1 MLKKLT
7 FSQKEV
13 VENGSDDET
22 VVNDVESLN
31 NACSTEQKRT
41 LSIETD
47 ESDEDLDEE
56 EIIRDRN
63 LPEIYIKRVLKSG
76 TTKTGKK
83 KKTTRVFNSYHYCG
97 ICDIKVSNFAQHLE
111 RNHVKHA
118 ACTEISKI
126 REEKDQEK
134 KSQLRVLLR
143 GKFNNQYNLKV
154 LKKKKGEILLE
165 RRPTKSFDVRDY
177 GPCPNCLLWIAKKLM
192 FKHQKRCV
200 GKNSCTS
207 SETTAMLLTQSDV
220 ISKRIPAEASKT
232 LVKETFEIL
241 NNDDIGKVVR
251 EDSLIIQLG
260 NVWMQKNIDNKL
272 KRGTYTAQI
281 IRLVGR
287 MLLNLRKVKPLDDGD
302 GLWDYLKAEHFDA
315 LVEATL
321 KTAAPDL
328 NDEEVLE
335 KPSNAIK
342 LGYDLKRLINLK
354 IGMAIMHNDKRS
366 KEDAENLLR
375 TMNIFWPT
383 KVTKLARVLLDQR
396 KYNKHEELPDPK
408 DIEKL
413 SNSLKSEISKLDLK
427 NHTPANFR
435 HVANII
441 SARLVIYNRR
451 RTGELQAIR

>member
-1 MLKKLT
+1 M
-7 FSQKEV
+7 
-13 VENGSDDET
+13 
-22 VVNDVESLN
+22 
-31 NACSTEQKRT
+31 
-41 LSIETD
+41 
-47 ESDEDLDEE
+47 
-56 EIIRDRN
+56 
-63 LPEIYIKRVLKSG
+63 
-76 TTKTGKK
+76 
-83 KKTTRVFNSYHYCG
+83 
-97 ICDIKVSNFAQHLE
+97 
-111 RNHVKHA
+111 
-118 ACTEISKI
+118 
-126 REEKDQEK
+126 
-134 KSQLRVLLR
+134 
-143 GKFNNQYNLKV
+143 
-154 LKKKKGEILLE
+154 
-165 RRPTKSFDVRDY
+165 
-177 GPCPNCLLWIAKKLM
+177 
-192 FKHQKRCV
+192 
-200 GKNSCTS
+200 
-207 SETTAMLLTQSDV
+207 
-220 ISKRIPAEASKT
+220 
-232 LVKETFEIL
+232 
-241 NNDDIGKVVR
+241 
-251 EDSLIIQLG
+251 
-260 NVWMQKNIDNKL
+260 
-272 KRGTYTAQI
+272 
-281 IRLVGR
+281 
-287 MLLNLRKVKPLDDGD
+287 
-302 GLWDYLKAEHFDA
+302 
-315 LVEATL
+315 